1 MRANL
6 TYAAS
11 EPGNGDLAGGSSRA
25 VAWWAPGGRGKN
37 GNVDAVGSG
46 GVRGPGGAGPGRLWA
61 ARRLPEEEVVERD
74 DAGPAYKREA
84 VLRGWPGSAGGLK

>member
-11 EPGNGDLAGGSSRA
+11 EPGNGALAGGSSRT

-37 GNVDAVGSG
+37 DNVDTVGSS
-46 GVRGPGGAGPGRLWA
+46 GVRGFGGAGLGRLWA
-61 ARRLPEEEVVERD
+61 ERRLLGKEVVERD
-74 DAGPAYKREA
+74 DAGHACKREA
-84 VLRGWPGSAGGLK
+84 VLRGWPGSAGA